1 MIYKRI
7 PKDKIDYSTF
17 THALAMDEVSYAK
30 DKIKEI
36 FITGYMYTI
45 YEILSYV
52 KNTYDEEKRELF
64 DEFFVFKALD
74 ELLPITENDFNN
86 FRDTIIDKHNRPGY
100 LIYRDKYY
108 IFQPFDQ
115 NEDVPIYYRTTANT
129 NISQKL
135 SLYNYLKSTNIYQN
149 LKDKSKKTKENEKKL
164 LKKII
169 NIIISKMLMIITNHV
184 TNMNMSDTLIK
195 KLVDAKIKLQK
206 KLKMC
211 LNYVRK
217 ELKFWK
223 RKEPLVYLQ

>member
-1 MIYKRI
+1 
-7 PKDKIDYSTF
+7 
-17 THALAMDEVSYAK
+17 
-30 DKIKEI
+30 
-36 FITGYMYTI
+36 MYTI

-149 LKDKSKKTKENEKKL
+149 LKDKSKKN
-164 LKKII
+164 
-169 NIIISKMLMIITNHV
+169 
-184 TNMNMSDTLIK
+184 
-195 KLVDAKIKLQK
+195 
-206 KLKMC
+206 
-211 LNYVRK
+211 
-217 ELKFWK
+217 K
-223 RKEPLVYLQ
+223 RKWKNY